1 MGVEYHFPNHR
12 VAGDH
17 EPNYMGWTIVSSKE
31 VNLYYFWLIL
41 IRRFNFIYW
50 FFLLPL
56 CWAGAICI
64 KVLLHHNYLLLC
76 VYLTFHYYLAKK
88 KKKSIIFWLFTILI
102 CQLNGLS
109 RPELFSVLAQ
119 QLQSADVLTSHRI
132 FMIIFRSLK
141 ELSTKRLISDQRNF
155 AEVWVDVI
163 FYSAD
168 SFSLF
173 HEHKIPHTPFPPKK
187 AIKN

>member
-1 MGVEYHFPNHR
+1 MPPETWAFYVQFLSITETKHNQVNLMGVEYHFPNHR

-88 KKKSIIFWLFTILI
+88 KKNPSSFD
-102 CQLNGLS
+102 CSLS
-109 RPELFSVLAQ
+109 L
-119 QLQSADVLTSHRI
+119 SANSMVYPG
-132 FMIIFRSLK
+132 RS
-141 ELSTKRLISDQRNF
+141 
-155 AEVWVDVI
+155 
-163 FYSAD
+163 
-168 SFSLF
+168 SFQF
-173 HEHKIPHTPFPPKK
+173 
-187 AIKN
+187 

>member
-1 MGVEYHFPNHR
+1 M
-12 VAGDH
+12 
-17 EPNYMGWTIVSSKE
+17 
-31 VNLYYFWLIL
+31 
-41 IRRFNFIYW
+41 
-50 FFLLPL
+50 
-56 CWAGAICI
+56 
-64 KVLLHHNYLLLC
+64 
-76 VYLTFHYYLAKK
+76 
-88 KKKSIIFWLFTILI
+88 
-102 CQLNGLS
+102 CQPNGLS

-163 FYSAD
+163 FYSTD
-168 SFSLF
+168 SFSVF
-173 HEHKIPHTPFPPKK
+173 HEHKIPHTPFPQKR